1 MTTQNDIPQPQV
13 IAMAGPNPAADANYR
28 MNAANETQL
37 QNNRALAGGKG
48 EKGKGKGRKGRK
60 KIKGGAS
67 VSPVK
72 VPYHETAAGP
82 DRMIN
87 QQQNV
92 TSATMQANEYAKYD
106 NAAFKGGSK
115 RHYHKTKRN
124 KSKSKRKLR
133 NKSRKHKTRR

>member
-1 MTTQNDIPQPQV
+1 MTTQFDIPQPHV
-13 IAMAGPNPAADANYR
+13 KAMAGPNPAADATYR
-28 MNAANETQL
+28 MNTANETQL

-48 EKGKGKGRKGRK
+48 EKGKGRKGRK
-60 KIKGGAS
+60 KIKGGAY
-67 VSPVK
+67 VSPLK
-72 VPYHETAAGP
+72 VSYHETAAGP

-87 QQQNV
+87 QQLNV

-124 KSKSKRKLR
+124 KSKSKRRLR

>member
-13 IAMAGPNPAADANYR
+13 KAMAGPNPAADANYR

-48 EKGKGKGRKGRK
+48 EKGKGKGKGRKGRK

-124 KSKSKRKLR
+124 KSKRKLR